1 MKNQA
6 FFAFITLVLAGSAF
20 ATGAKHDHVHDHKPL
35 HGGVVVE
42 VKDID
47 YELVARPTTILLYL
61 RDHGKA
67 IDVSRASARITLL
80 TGTERQQVELEPA
93 ADKLE
98 AVGSSGTTVCSVV
111 PSAGCNAGGKNAS
124 FWPAASLSMRPR
136 SRLRSRSLTPAI
148 GGTATPST
156 ISRSNH
162 QRLTGLRAPPP
173 TRSS

>member
-6 FFAFITLVLAGSAF
+6 FFAFITLALAGSAF
-20 ATGAKHDHVHDHKPL
+20 ATGAKHDHAHDHKPL
-35 HGGVVVE
+35 HDGVVVE

-93 ADKLE
+93 ADKLQ
-98 AVGSSGTTVCSVV
+98 AVGSFRVGPGTQAVAVV
-111 PSAGCNAGGKNAS
+111 TIAGK
-124 FWPAASLSMRPR
+124 
-136 SRLRSRSLTPAI
+136 
-148 GGTATPST
+148 PST
-156 ISRSNH
+156 ARFT
-162 QRLTGLRAPPP
+162 LK
-173 TRSS
+173 